1 VTSLDQF
8 NARNPLIVAAL
19 HLPPFPASTHPEARP
34 VSAIIEYAL
43 RNTGYAVR
51 AGIPA
56 LYVQDIGDYPWS
68 PTVQPHTIAT
78 LSVVGAAIRREFP
91 ELYLGVCLMSHGAR
105 ETLAI
110 AQAIEAQFVRLKV
123 YTGAMVKAE
132 GIVQACAYEAI
143 TYRDQIHAGQIA
155 ILADLYDRSGV
166 PLGPLPLAEAA
177 TQAAVFGRADGL
189 ILTGHSFAESLQM
202 LAEARG
208 IRVGVPLLL
217 GGSATPEN
225 IAQALEYADGAIIST
240 ALKPV
245 SGWSHAGL
253 ASDWDEDR
261 CKALMDAV
269 RDRVAAK

>member
-1 VTSLDQF
+1 VTSLKQF
-8 NARNPLIVAAL
+8 NASNPLIVAAL
-19 HLPPFPASTHPEARP
+19 HLPPFPASTHPDARS
-34 VSAIIEYAL
+34 VSAILEYGL

-56 LYVQDIGDYPWS
+56 LYLQDIGDYPWS

-78 LSVVGAAIRREFP
+78 MSVVGAAIRREFP

-143 TYRDQIHAGQIA
+143 TYRDQIHAGHIA

-166 PLGPLPLAEAA
+166 PLGPLPLAETA

-189 ILTGHSFAESLQM
+189 ILTGHSFADSLKI
-202 LAEARG
+202 LDEVRG
-208 IRVGVPLLL
+208 TNVGVPLLL

-225 IAQALEYADGAIIST
+225 IAQALDYADGVIVST

-253 ASDWDEDR
+253 ASDWDESR

-269 RDRVAAK
+269 RNRVAAK